1 MRASDIAGMC
11 LQNLKRRRARTVLTS
26 LGVLVATCSIVIMVS
41 IGLGLSEQMSQT
53 LAQMGDLSI
62 IQVNAPY
69 AYSSSDDGIKLND
82 EAVAQMAPSK
92 RSTSRRTRH
101 CAPVRHAR
109 QSDAVLPPRHPSKGQ
124 QRSNQPKQVPEN
136 ESLRYASAAVPHPH
150 ATHGQPKVPW
160 YHLPLSH
167 AHIGIKGKEACVGR
181 IWNKT
186 PAWLSGIEADLTL
199 VAGFASFLAVVD
211 FLFWGGAVSS
221 IARPYTSLD
230 IFTFFTIPC
239 FLVAGATLLG
249 LVLSHRF
256 ILAAKD
262 ATGIVALVEAVG
274 IVGGTCVL
282 TNLLTSETACAPLL
296 ALTAAVL
303 GLGLAAGFFGWGCT
317 LKTLPLGRLVGTVG
331 CACVLFPLAGL
342 TLAFSPTLSKYLI
355 AGVLTCCS
363 VTLRR
368 TGMHTLPIGGSATRD
383 SGNTE
388 DADTFQV
395 ASSQGKAPGAARAAW
410 RAYGITAL
418 SFASLGFVAGLS
430 RMVAL
435 SNGANNL
442 AVMLGSPLFT
452 LVAGIVMLGLW
463 QKHGKI
469 VTPMGFYQAAFP
481 FAASGFV
488 VFSIA
493 GLGLST
499 AFACFANFF
508 FEFMLAVITV
518 HSLSTRDTPDT
529 LRLPSYCLALGLALL
544 FACLGTLASL
554 ITRDL
559 WVGSLPGLALSVVV
573 CIYVLS
579 MALMLQMR
587 EHRKLDPDT
596 IGAQAGNDENLPVQ
610 DSASPVERMES
621 AIATWAEGAATTYEL
636 TPRETEILP
645 LVVRGLDTPTIA
657 QALGVSDNTVRTHKK
672 SLYRKLDVH
681 SKQELLELMHQ
692 AR

>member
-1 MRASDIAGMC
+1 M
-11 LQNLKRRRARTVLTS
+11 
-26 LGVLVATCSIVIMVS
+26 
-41 IGLGLSEQMSQT
+41 
-53 LAQMGDLSI
+53 
-62 IQVNAPY
+62 
-69 AYSSSDDGIKLND
+69 
-82 EAVAQMAPSK
+82 
-92 RSTSRRTRH
+92 
-101 CAPVRHAR
+101 
-109 QSDAVLPPRHPSKGQ
+109 
-124 QRSNQPKQVPEN
+124 
-136 ESLRYASAAVPHPH
+136 
-150 ATHGQPKVPW
+150 
-160 YHLPLSH
+160 
-167 AHIGIKGKEACVGR
+167 GR
-181 IWNKT
+181 IRDKV
-186 PAWLSGIEADLTL
+186 PAWLVNIEADVPL

-239 FLVAGATLLG
+239 FLVAGAALFG
-249 LVLSHRF
+249 FALSHRF
-256 ILAAKD
+256 ILTAKD
-262 ATGIVALVEAVG
+262 AAGIVALVEAVG

-282 TNLLTSETACAPLL
+282 TSLLTSETACAPLL

-317 LKTLPLGRLVGTVG
+317 LEKLPLGRLVGTVG

-342 TLAFSPTLSKYLI
+342 ALTFSPTLSKYLI

-363 VTLRR
+363 VTLRYAGAHALPSSESNV
-368 TGMHTLPIGGSATRD
+368 TG
-383 SGNTE
+383 
-388 DADTFQV
+388 DAGTFQAV
-395 ASSQGKAPGAARAAW
+395 PSQEETSDTARTVW
-410 RAYGITAL
+410 NAYGITAL

-481 FAASGFV
+481 FAASDFV

-518 HSLSTRDTPDT
+518 HSLSMRDTSGA

-554 ITRDL
+554 LTRDL

-587 EHRKLDPDT
+587 ENHKFDRDT
-596 IGAQAGNDENLPVQ
+596 SSALAGNDENLPVQ
-610 DSASPVERMES
+610 DCASPVERMES
-621 AIATWAEGAATTYEL
+621 AIATWAEGAAAAYEL
-636 TPRETEILP
+636 TPREREILP

-657 QALGVSDNTVRTHKK
+657 QTLGVSDNTVRTHKK
-672 SLYRKLDVH
+672 SLYRKLGVH

>member
-1 MRASDIAGMC
+1 MPHTR
-11 LQNLKRRRARTVLTS
+11 
-26 LGVLVATCSIVIMVS
+26 
-41 IGLGLSEQMSQT
+41 IG
-53 LAQMGDLSI
+53 
-62 IQVNAPY
+62 N
-69 AYSSSDDGIKLND
+69 
-82 EAVAQMAPSK
+82 
-92 RSTSRRTRH
+92 
-101 CAPVRHAR
+101 
-109 QSDAVLPPRHPSKGQ
+109 
-124 QRSNQPKQVPEN
+124 
-136 ESLRYASAAVPHPH
+136 
-150 ATHGQPKVPW
+150 
-160 YHLPLSH
+160 
-167 AHIGIKGKEACVGR
+167 KGKGACVGR
-181 IWNKT
+181 IWDKA
-186 PAWLSGIEADLTL
+186 PSWLANIEADVPL

-239 FLVAGATLLG
+239 FLVAGAALLG
-249 LVLSHRF
+249 LALSHRF
-256 ILAAKD
+256 MLAAKD
-262 ATGIVALVEAVG
+262 AAGIVALVEAMG

-282 TNLLTSETACAPLL
+282 TSLLTSETACAPLL

-303 GLGLAAGFFGWGCT
+303 GLGLVAGFFGWGCT
-317 LKTLPLGRLVGTVG
+317 LEKLPLGRLVGTVG

-342 TLAFSPTLSKYLI
+342 ALTFSPTLSKYLI

-363 VTLRR
+363 VTLRYA
-368 TGMHTLPIGGSATRD
+368 GAHALL
-383 SGNTE
+383 SGKPAADEPGASEPSVTE
-388 DADTFQV
+388 DTDAFPA
-395 ASSQGKAPGAARAAW
+395 ASSQEGTSSTARTVW
-410 RAYGITAL
+410 NAYGITAL
-418 SFASLGFVAGLS
+418 SFASLGLVAGLS

-463 QKHGKI
+463 QQHGKI

-518 HSLSTRDTPDT
+518 HSLSMRDTPGA

-554 ITRDL
+554 LTRDL

-587 EHRKLDPDT
+587 ENHKLDRNA
-596 IGAQAGNDENLPVQ
+596 GAPRSGVVEELPTQ
-610 DSASPVERMES
+610 DCTSPAERMES
-621 AIATWAEGAATTYEL
+621 AIATWAEGAAAAYEL
-636 TPRETEILP
+636 TPREREILP

-657 QALGVSDNTVRTHKK
+657 QTLGVSDNTVRTHKK

-692 AR
+692 TR

>member
-1 MRASDIAGMC
+1 M
-11 LQNLKRRRARTVLTS
+11 
-26 LGVLVATCSIVIMVS
+26 
-41 IGLGLSEQMSQT
+41 
-53 LAQMGDLSI
+53 
-62 IQVNAPY
+62 
-69 AYSSSDDGIKLND
+69 
-82 EAVAQMAPSK
+82 
-92 RSTSRRTRH
+92 
-101 CAPVRHAR
+101 
-109 QSDAVLPPRHPSKGQ
+109 
-124 QRSNQPKQVPEN
+124 
-136 ESLRYASAAVPHPH
+136 
-150 ATHGQPKVPW
+150 
-160 YHLPLSH
+160 
-167 AHIGIKGKEACVGR
+167 GR

-331 CACVLFPLAGL
+331 YACVLFPLAGL

-388 DADTFQV
+388 DAGTFQV

-518 HSLSTRDTPDT
+518 HSLSTRDTSDA

-596 IGAQAGNDENLPVQ
+596 IGAQAGYDENLPVQ

>member
-1 MRASDIAGMC
+1 MPHTR
-11 LQNLKRRRARTVLTS
+11 
-26 LGVLVATCSIVIMVS
+26 
-41 IGLGLSEQMSQT
+41 IG
-53 LAQMGDLSI
+53 
-62 IQVNAPY
+62 N
-69 AYSSSDDGIKLND
+69 
-82 EAVAQMAPSK
+82 
-92 RSTSRRTRH
+92 
-101 CAPVRHAR
+101 
-109 QSDAVLPPRHPSKGQ
+109 
-124 QRSNQPKQVPEN
+124 
-136 ESLRYASAAVPHPH
+136 
-150 ATHGQPKVPW
+150 
-160 YHLPLSH
+160 
-167 AHIGIKGKEACVGR
+167 KGKGERVGR
-181 IWNKT
+181 IWDKA
-186 PAWLSGIEADLTL
+186 PSWLANIEADVPL

-249 LVLSHRF
+249 LALSHRF
-256 ILAAKD
+256 MLTAKD
-262 ATGIVALVEAVG
+262 AAGIVALVEAVG

-282 TNLLTSETACAPLL
+282 TSLLTSETACAPLL

-317 LKTLPLGRLVGTVG
+317 LETLPFGRLVGTVG
-331 CACVLFPLAGL
+331 CACVLFPLAGIA
-342 TLAFSPTLSKYLI
+342 LAFSPTLSKYLI

-363 VTLRR
+363 VTLRYA
-368 TGMHTLPIGGSATRD
+368 GAHAFIDGKPAADEPGASEP
-383 SGNTE
+383 SVTE
-388 DADTFQV
+388 DADAFRA
-395 ASSQGKAPGAARAAW
+395 ASSQEGTSDAAHTVW
-410 RAYGITAL
+410 NAYGITAL
-418 SFASLGFVAGLS
+418 SFASLGLVAGLS

-518 HSLSTRDTPDT
+518 HSLSMRDTSGA

-554 ITRDL
+554 LTRDL

-587 EHRKLDPDT
+587 ENHKLDRNASTPRN
-596 IGAQAGNDENLPVQ
+596 GGVEELPTQ

-621 AIATWAEGAATTYEL
+621 AIATWAEGAAAAYEL
-636 TPRETEILP
+636 TPREREILP

-657 QALGVSDNTVRTHKK
+657 QTLGVSDNTVRTHKK

-692 AR
+692 TR

>member
-1 MRASDIAGMC
+1 M
-11 LQNLKRRRARTVLTS
+11 
-26 LGVLVATCSIVIMVS
+26 
-41 IGLGLSEQMSQT
+41 
-53 LAQMGDLSI
+53 
-62 IQVNAPY
+62 
-69 AYSSSDDGIKLND
+69 
-82 EAVAQMAPSK
+82 
-92 RSTSRRTRH
+92 
-101 CAPVRHAR
+101 
-109 QSDAVLPPRHPSKGQ
+109 
-124 QRSNQPKQVPEN
+124 
-136 ESLRYASAAVPHPH
+136 
-150 ATHGQPKVPW
+150 PW
-160 YHLPLSH
+160 YHCALPH
-167 AHIGIKGKEACVGR
+167 TRIGNKGKGERVGR
-181 IWNKT
+181 IGDKA
-186 PAWLSGIEADLTL
+186 PSWLANIEADVPL

-239 FLVAGATLLG
+239 FLVAGAALLG
-249 LVLSHRF
+249 LALSHRF
-256 ILAAKD
+256 MLATKN

-282 TNLLTSETACAPLL
+282 TSLLTSETACAPLL

-342 TLAFSPTLSKYLI
+342 TLTFSPTLSKYLI

-363 VTLRR
+363 VTLRYA
-368 TGMHTLPIGGSATRD
+368 GAHALLSDKPAADEPGASE
-383 SGNTE
+383 SSVTE
-388 DADTFQV
+388 DADAFRA
-395 ASSQGKAPGAARAAW
+395 ASSQEGTSDAAHTVW
-410 RAYGITAL
+410 NAYGITAL
-418 SFASLGFVAGLS
+418 SFGSLGLVAGLS

-518 HSLSTRDTPDT
+518 HSLSMRDTSDA

-554 ITRDL
+554 LTRDL

-587 EHRKLDPDT
+587 EHRKLDQDT

-610 DSASPVERMES
+610 DSTSPVERMES
-621 AIATWAEGAATTYEL
+621 AIATWAEKAATAYEL
-636 TPRETEILP
+636 TPREKEILP

>member
-1 MRASDIAGMC
+1 M
-11 LQNLKRRRARTVLTS
+11 
-26 LGVLVATCSIVIMVS
+26 
-41 IGLGLSEQMSQT
+41 
-53 LAQMGDLSI
+53 
-62 IQVNAPY
+62 
-69 AYSSSDDGIKLND
+69 
-82 EAVAQMAPSK
+82 
-92 RSTSRRTRH
+92 
-101 CAPVRHAR
+101 
-109 QSDAVLPPRHPSKGQ
+109 
-124 QRSNQPKQVPEN
+124 
-136 ESLRYASAAVPHPH
+136 
-150 ATHGQPKVPW
+150 
-160 YHLPLSH
+160 
-167 AHIGIKGKEACVGR
+167 
-181 IWNKT
+181 
-186 PAWLSGIEADLTL
+186 
-199 VAGFASFLAVVD
+199 
-211 FLFWGGAVSS
+211 
-221 IARPYTSLD
+221 
-230 IFTFFTIPC
+230 
-239 FLVAGATLLG
+239 
-249 LVLSHRF
+249 
-256 ILAAKD
+256 
-262 ATGIVALVEAVG
+262 
-274 IVGGTCVL
+274 
-282 TNLLTSETACAPLL
+282 
-296 ALTAAVL
+296 L

-342 TLAFSPTLSKYLI
+342 TLALSPTLSKYLI

-368 TGMHTLPIGGSATRD
+368 TGTHALSDGEPAASELGTSE
-383 SGNTE
+383 SNTTE
-388 DADTFQV
+388 GTDTFRAAQ
-395 ASSQGKAPGAARAAW
+395 SQGEAPGTARAAW

-452 LVAGIVMLGLW
+452 LVDGIVMLGLW
-463 QKHGKI
+463 QKHSRI

-518 HSLSTRDTPDT
+518 HSLSTRDTSDA
-529 LRLPSYCLALGLALL
+529 LRLPTYCLALGLALL

-554 ITRDL
+554 VTRDM
-559 WVGSLPGLALSVVV
+559 WVGSLPGPALSVVV
-573 CIYVLS
+573 CIYALS

-587 EHRKLDPDT
+587 EHRKLDQDT
-596 IGAQAGNDENLPVQ
+596 ISAQTGNDENLLVQ

-636 TPRETEILP
+636 TQRETEILP

>member
-1 MRASDIAGMC
+1 MLHTR
-11 LQNLKRRRARTVLTS
+11 
-26 LGVLVATCSIVIMVS
+26 
-41 IGLGLSEQMSQT
+41 IG
-53 LAQMGDLSI
+53 
-62 IQVNAPY
+62 N
-69 AYSSSDDGIKLND
+69 
-82 EAVAQMAPSK
+82 
-92 RSTSRRTRH
+92 
-101 CAPVRHAR
+101 
-109 QSDAVLPPRHPSKGQ
+109 
-124 QRSNQPKQVPEN
+124 
-136 ESLRYASAAVPHPH
+136 
-150 ATHGQPKVPW
+150 
-160 YHLPLSH
+160 
-167 AHIGIKGKEACVGR
+167 KGKGACVGR
-181 IWNKT
+181 IRDKV
-186 PAWLSGIEADLTL
+186 PSWLANIEADVPL

-249 LVLSHRF
+249 LALSHRF
-256 ILAAKD
+256 MLAAKD
-262 ATGIVALVEAVG
+262 AAGIVALVEAVG
-274 IVGGTCVL
+274 IVGGTYVL
-282 TNLLTSETACAPLL
+282 TSLLTSETACAPLL

-303 GLGLAAGFFGWGCT
+303 GLGLAAGFFSWGCT
-317 LKTLPLGRLVGTVG
+317 LETLPLGRLVGTVG
-331 CACVLFPLAGL
+331 CACVLFPLAGIAL
-342 TLAFSPTLSKYLI
+342 TFSPTLSKYLI

-368 TGMHTLPIGGSATRD
+368 TGRHTLPIGRLAADELGASESDTIESAGAFR
-383 SGNTE
+383 
-388 DADTFQV
+388 A
-395 ASSQGKAPGAARAAW
+395 ASSQKGTSDAVHTVW
-410 RAYGITAL
+410 NAYGITAL

-518 HSLSTRDTPDT
+518 HSLSTRDTSGA

-554 ITRDL
+554 LTRDL

-587 EHRKLDPDT
+587 ENRKLDRNA
-596 IGAQAGNDENLPVQ
+596 GAPRNCVVEELPAQ

-621 AIATWAEGAATTYEL
+621 AIATWAEGAAMAYEL
-636 TPRETEILP
+636 TPREREILP

-657 QALGVSDNTVRTHKK
+657 QTLGVSDNTVRTHKK

>member
-1 MRASDIAGMC
+1 MPHTR
-11 LQNLKRRRARTVLTS
+11 
-26 LGVLVATCSIVIMVS
+26 
-41 IGLGLSEQMSQT
+41 IG
-53 LAQMGDLSI
+53 
-62 IQVNAPY
+62 N
-69 AYSSSDDGIKLND
+69 
-82 EAVAQMAPSK
+82 
-92 RSTSRRTRH
+92 
-101 CAPVRHAR
+101 
-109 QSDAVLPPRHPSKGQ
+109 
-124 QRSNQPKQVPEN
+124 
-136 ESLRYASAAVPHPH
+136 
-150 ATHGQPKVPW
+150 
-160 YHLPLSH
+160 
-167 AHIGIKGKEACVGR
+167 KGKGERVGR
-181 IWNKT
+181 IWDKA
-186 PAWLSGIEADLTL
+186 PSWLANIEADLPL

-239 FLVAGATLLG
+239 FLVAGAALLG
-249 LVLSHRF
+249 LALSHRF
-256 ILAAKD
+256 MLTAKD
-262 ATGIVALVEAVG
+262 AAGIVALVEAVG

-282 TNLLTSETACAPLL
+282 TSLLTSETACAPLL

-303 GLGLAAGFFGWGCT
+303 GLGLAVGFFGWGCT
-317 LKTLPLGRLVGTVG
+317 LKKLPHGRLVGTVG
-331 CACVLFPLAGL
+331 CACVLFPLAGIAL
-342 TLAFSPTLSKYLI
+342 TFSPTLSKYLI

-363 VTLRR
+363 VTLRYAG
-368 TGMHTLPIGGSATRD
+368 THALPSGKPAADEPGASEQSA
-383 SGNTE
+383 TE
-388 DADTFQV
+388 DAGAFRA
-395 ASSQGKAPGAARAAW
+395 ASSQEGTSDAAHTVW
-410 RAYGITAL
+410 NAYGITAL

-518 HSLSTRDTPDT
+518 HSLSMRDTSGA

-554 ITRDL
+554 LTRDL

-573 CIYVLS
+573 CIYALS

-587 EHRKLDPDT
+587 ENHKLDRNA
-596 IGAQAGNDENLPVQ
+596 GAPRSGVVEELPTQ

-621 AIATWAEGAATTYEL
+621 AIATWAEGAAMAYEL
-636 TPRETEILP
+636 TPREREILP

-657 QALGVSDNTVRTHKK
+657 QTLGVSDNTVRTHKK

-692 AR
+692 TR

>member
-1 MRASDIAGMC
+1 M
-11 LQNLKRRRARTVLTS
+11 
-26 LGVLVATCSIVIMVS
+26 
-41 IGLGLSEQMSQT
+41 
-53 LAQMGDLSI
+53 
-62 IQVNAPY
+62 
-69 AYSSSDDGIKLND
+69 
-82 EAVAQMAPSK
+82 
-92 RSTSRRTRH
+92 
-101 CAPVRHAR
+101 
-109 QSDAVLPPRHPSKGQ
+109 
-124 QRSNQPKQVPEN
+124 
-136 ESLRYASAAVPHPH
+136 
-150 ATHGQPKVPW
+150 
-160 YHLPLSH
+160 
-167 AHIGIKGKEACVGR
+167 KGKGTCVGR
-181 IWNKT
+181 IRDKAPSWFAN
-186 PAWLSGIEADLTL
+186 IEADVPL

-249 LVLSHRF
+249 LALSHRF
-256 ILAAKD
+256 MLTAKD
-262 ATGIVALVEAVG
+262 AAGIVALVEAVG
-274 IVGGTCVL
+274 IVGGTCAL
-282 TNLLTSETACAPLL
+282 TSLLTSETACAPLL

-317 LKTLPLGRLVGTVG
+317 LETLPLGRLVGTVG

-342 TLAFSPTLSKYLI
+342 ALTFSPTLSKYLI

-363 VTLRR
+363 VTLRYA
-368 TGMHTLPIGGSATRD
+368 GAHALLSDKPAADEPGAGES
-383 SGNTE
+383 SVTE
-388 DADTFQV
+388 DADAFQAV
-395 ASSQGKAPGAARAAW
+395 PSQDGASDTVHTVW
-410 RAYGITAL
+410 NAYGITAL

-518 HSLSTRDTPDT
+518 HSLSMRDTSGA

-554 ITRDL
+554 LTRDL

-587 EHRKLDPDT
+587 ENHKFDRN
-596 IGAQAGNDENLPVQ
+596 AGTPRNVGVEELPAQ

-621 AIATWAEGAATTYEL
+621 AIATWAEGAAAAYEL
-636 TPRETEILP
+636 TPREREILP

-657 QALGVSDNTVRTHKK
+657 QTLGVSDNTVRTHKK

-692 AR
+692 TR

>member
-1 MRASDIAGMC
+1 
-11 LQNLKRRRARTVLTS
+11 
-26 LGVLVATCSIVIMVS
+26 
-41 IGLGLSEQMSQT
+41 
-53 LAQMGDLSI
+53 MGRIRD
-62 IQVNAPY
+62 
-69 AYSSSDDGIKLND
+69 K
-82 EAVAQMAPSK
+82 APS
-92 RSTSRRTRH
+92 
-101 CAPVRHAR
+101 
-109 QSDAVLPPRHPSKGQ
+109 
-124 QRSNQPKQVPEN
+124 
-136 ESLRYASAAVPHPH
+136 
-150 ATHGQPKVPW
+150 
-160 YHLPLSH
+160 
-167 AHIGIKGKEACVGR
+167 
-181 IWNKT
+181 
-186 PAWLSGIEADLTL
+186 WLANIEADLPL

-239 FLVAGATLLG
+239 FLVAGGALLG
-249 LVLSHRF
+249 LALSRRF
-256 ILAAKD
+256 MGAATS
-262 ATGIVALVEAVG
+262 ASGLIAAVEAIGV
-274 IVGGTCVL
+274 IGGMCAL
-282 TNLLTSETACAPLL
+282 TSLLTSDAACAPLL
-296 ALTAAVL
+296 ALTAAAL
-303 GLGLAAGFFGWGCT
+303 GLGVAAGFFGWGCT
-317 LKTLPLGRLVGTVG
+317 LEALPLGRFVGTVG
-331 CACVLFPLAGL
+331 CACVLFPLAGIAL
-342 TLAFSPTLSKYLI
+342 TFSPTLSKYLI

-363 VTLRR
+363 VTLRYTR
-368 TGMHTLPIGGSATRD
+368 AHTLPIGGLAADELDFGEPNT
-383 SGNTE
+383 TE
-388 DADTFQV
+388 DADTFQT
-395 ASSQGKAPGAARAAW
+395 APSQKGTSSTAHSVW
-410 RAYGITAL
+410 NAYGITAL
-418 SFASLGFVAGLS
+418 SFASLGLVAGLS

-452 LVAGIVMLGLW
+452 LVAGIVMIALW
-463 QKHGKI
+463 QKRGAI

-518 HSLSTRDTPDT
+518 HSLSTRDTSDA
-529 LRLPSYCLALGLALL
+529 LRLPSYCLALGMALL

-587 EHRKLDPDT
+587 EHRKLGQDT
-596 IGAQAGNDENLPVQ
+596 SGAQAGADENPASQ
-610 DSASPVERMES
+610 ESASPVERMES
-621 AIATWAEGAATTYEL
+621 AIATWADGAAATYEL

>member
-1 MRASDIAGMC
+1 MPHTR
-11 LQNLKRRRARTVLTS
+11 
-26 LGVLVATCSIVIMVS
+26 
-41 IGLGLSEQMSQT
+41 IGNKGKGERVGRF
-53 LAQMGDLSI
+53 GD
-62 IQVNAPY
+62 
-69 AYSSSDDGIKLND
+69 K
-82 EAVAQMAPSK
+82 APS
-92 RSTSRRTRH
+92 
-101 CAPVRHAR
+101 
-109 QSDAVLPPRHPSKGQ
+109 
-124 QRSNQPKQVPEN
+124 
-136 ESLRYASAAVPHPH
+136 
-150 ATHGQPKVPW
+150 
-160 YHLPLSH
+160 
-167 AHIGIKGKEACVGR
+167 
-181 IWNKT
+181 
-186 PAWLSGIEADLTL
+186 WLANIEADLPL

-239 FLVAGATLLG
+239 FLVAGGTLLG
-249 LVLSHRF
+249 LALSRRF
-256 ILAAKD
+256 MRTATSASGFIAA
-262 ATGIVALVEAVG
+262 VEAVG
-274 IVGGTCVL
+274 VIGGMCVL
-282 TNLLTSETACAPLL
+282 TSLLTSDAVHAPML
-296 ALTAAVL
+296 AFVAAVL
-303 GLGLAAGFFGWGCT
+303 GLGLAAGFFSWGCT
-317 LKTLPLGRLVGTVG
+317 LSSLSLNRLVGTVG
-331 CACVLFPLAGL
+331 CACVVFPLASL
-342 TLAFSPTLSKYLI
+342 VMAFSPALSKYLI

-368 TGMHTLPIGGSATRD
+368 EVPREHVQAARGAADQDTADGSAPRQD
-383 SGNTE
+383 TE
-388 DADTFQV
+388 PPQLASLNV
-395 ASSQGKAPGAARAAW
+395 AGRVW

-452 LVAGIVMLGLW
+452 LIAGIVMLGLW
-463 QKHGKI
+463 QKRATI

-518 HSLSTRDTPDT
+518 HSISALSTSEQ

-554 ITRDL
+554 ITHDL

-587 EHRKLDPDT
+587 ENHKLNQDT
-596 IGAQAGNDENLPVQ
+596 SSGQTGANESPTSPE
-610 DSASPVERMES
+610 SASPMERMET
-621 AIATWAEGAATTYEL
+621 AIATWAEEAAVTYEL
-636 TPRETEILP
+636 TPREKEVLP

-672 SLYRKLDVH
+672 GLYRKLGVH
-681 SKQELLELMHQ
+681 SKQDLLELLHQ

>member
-1 MRASDIAGMC
+1 MPHTR
-11 LQNLKRRRARTVLTS
+11 
-26 LGVLVATCSIVIMVS
+26 
-41 IGLGLSEQMSQT
+41 IG
-53 LAQMGDLSI
+53 
-62 IQVNAPY
+62 N
-69 AYSSSDDGIKLND
+69 
-82 EAVAQMAPSK
+82 
-92 RSTSRRTRH
+92 
-101 CAPVRHAR
+101 
-109 QSDAVLPPRHPSKGQ
+109 
-124 QRSNQPKQVPEN
+124 
-136 ESLRYASAAVPHPH
+136 
-150 ATHGQPKVPW
+150 
-160 YHLPLSH
+160 
-167 AHIGIKGKEACVGR
+167 KGKGERVGR
-181 IWNKT
+181 IRDKA
-186 PAWLSGIEADLTL
+186 PSWLASIEADVPL

-239 FLVAGATLLG
+239 FLVAGAALLG
-249 LVLSHRF
+249 LALSHRF
-256 ILAAKD
+256 MLTAKD
-262 ATGIVALVEAVG
+262 AAGIVALVEAVG

-282 TNLLTSETACAPLL
+282 TSLLTSETACAPLL

-317 LKTLPLGRLVGTVG
+317 LEKLPLGRLVGTVG
-331 CACVLFPLAGL
+331 CACVLFPLAGIAL
-342 TLAFSPTLSKYLI
+342 TFSPTLSKYLI

-363 VTLRR
+363 VTLRYA
-368 TGMHTLPIGGSATRD
+368 GAHAFIDGKPAADEPGASKQSAT
-383 SGNTE
+383 E
-388 DADTFQV
+388 DEGAFQA
-395 ASSQGKAPGAARAAW
+395 ASSQEGTSDAVHTVW
-410 RAYGITAL
+410 NAYGITAL

-518 HSLSTRDTPDT
+518 HSLSTRDTSDA
-529 LRLPSYCLALGLALL
+529 LRLPTYCLALGLALL

-587 EHRKLDPDT
+587 ENHKLDRNA
-596 IGAQAGNDENLPVQ
+596 GAPRNGVVEELPAQ
-610 DSASPVERMES
+610 DCASPVERMES
-621 AIATWAEGAATTYEL
+621 AIATWAEGTAMAYEL
-636 TPRETEILP
+636 TPREREILP

-657 QALGVSDNTVRTHKK
+657 QTLGVSDNTVRTHKK

-692 AR
+692 TR

>member
-1 MRASDIAGMC
+1 MPHTR
-11 LQNLKRRRARTVLTS
+11 
-26 LGVLVATCSIVIMVS
+26 
-41 IGLGLSEQMSQT
+41 IG
-53 LAQMGDLSI
+53 
-62 IQVNAPY
+62 N
-69 AYSSSDDGIKLND
+69 
-82 EAVAQMAPSK
+82 
-92 RSTSRRTRH
+92 
-101 CAPVRHAR
+101 
-109 QSDAVLPPRHPSKGQ
+109 
-124 QRSNQPKQVPEN
+124 
-136 ESLRYASAAVPHPH
+136 
-150 ATHGQPKVPW
+150 
-160 YHLPLSH
+160 
-167 AHIGIKGKEACVGR
+167 KGKGERVGR
-181 IWNKT
+181 IGDKA
-186 PAWLSGIEADLTL
+186 PSWLANIEADLTL

-239 FLVAGATLLG
+239 FLVAGTALLAFA
-249 LVLSHRF
+249 LSNRF
-256 ILAAKD
+256 MMLGKNAPGFVASIEAAGVIGG
-262 ATGIVALVEAVG
+262 ACAL
-274 IVGGTCVL
+274 TS
-282 TNLLTSETACAPLL
+282 LLTSETACPPLL
-296 ALTAAVL
+296 ALTAMVL

-317 LKTLPLGRLVGTVG
+317 LGTLPLGRLVGTVG
-331 CACVLFPLAGL
+331 CACVLFPLAALVL
-342 TLAFSPTLSKYLI
+342 TFSPTLSKYLI

-368 TGMHTLPIGGSATRD
+368 TGTHALSDGELAARD
-383 SGNTE
+383 AGDTE
-388 DADTFQV
+388 DAGTFQV
-395 ASSQGKAPGAARAAW
+395 ASSQNEAPCTAHTVW
-410 RAYGITAL
+410 NAYGITAL

-518 HSLSTRDTPDT
+518 HSLSMRDTPDT

-587 EHRKLDPDT
+587 EHRKLDQDT
-596 IGAQAGNDENLPVQ
+596 IDAQAGNDENLPVQ

-636 TPRETEILP
+636 TQRETEILP
-645 LVVRGLDTPTIA
+645 VVVRGLDTPTIA